1 MISVSVLPFHIGR
14 IAAEPIGAKTS
25 AFYNAVARQLL
36 GPACELRTEYLTET
50 IPLYY
55 EMSLNADIVHLA
67 VKRRTE
73 HWSGIDFII
82 IDLTT
87 PSPFALPSHHVIG
100 GVLAF
105 IKSQRANALRRYLI
119 LLPMMLAGADPAMK
133 AMFPLLDEG
142 MLGVLS
148 DNGDHIGLPE
158 TWSYF
163 SKDDYIVALR
173 DARPPLASVLRK
185 KFIRF
190 PGHFSRYTGDHHTH
204 CVQYFF
210 DGSLCQRELVALL
223 ADQAIGVMRK
233 YPNVQIFY
241 HSTVSRWLENAVRAF
256 GQRINSAIINLED
269 IMKGKTFRFE
279 KPIWLIV
286 PLSDTRETIKS
297 SHKICARTRLPRPYQ
312 RLFSFDD

>member
-1 MISVSVLPFHIGR
+1 MKSTRDIGIRPSVSHRPNCRRADRREHS
-14 IAAEPIGAKTS
+14 A

-105 IKSQRANALRRYLI
+105 IESQRANALRRYLI

-163 SKDDYIVALR
+163 PKTTTSSPFVTPGR
-173 DARPPLASVLRK
+173 RWLAS
-185 KFIRF
+185 
-190 PGHFSRYTGDHHTH
+190 
-204 CVQYFF
+204 
-210 DGSLCQRELVALL
+210 
-223 ADQAIGVMRK
+223 
-233 YPNVQIFY
+233 
-241 HSTVSRWLENAVRAF
+241 
-256 GQRINSAIINLED
+256 
-269 IMKGKTFRFE
+269 
-279 KPIWLIV
+279 
-286 PLSDTRETIKS
+286 
-297 SHKICARTRLPRPYQ
+297 
-312 RLFSFDD
+312 